1 MNGVSE
7 NGGQEEIFVCFFV
20 SIVNKEIEEVRRG
33 ERKIESG
40 NSDTWIIVSKTGSAE
55 IKPFFFFF
63 KEMGLKDKER
73 MDLFLTISS
82 RIEAVPAIVGNK
94 IG

>member
-1 MNGVSE
+1 MNGVSG
-7 NGGQEEIFVCFFV
+7 NGGQEEAFVCFFV
-20 SIVNKEIEEVRRG
+20 FIVNKEIEEVRRG
-33 ERKIESG
+33 ERRIESD

-55 IKPFFFFF
+55 IKPFFF

-82 RIEAVPAIVGNK
+82 RIAAVPAIVGNK

>member
-1 MNGVSE
+1 MGARRRYLCTSLYLE
-7 NGGQEEIFVCFFV
+7 
-20 SIVNKEIEEVRRG
+20 VNKEIEEVRRG
-33 ERKIESG
+33 ERRIKSG

-55 IKPFFFFF
+55 IKPFFF

-73 MDLFLTISS
+73 MDLFLMISS
-82 RIEAVPAIVGNK
+82 RIVAVPAIVGNK

>member
-1 MNGVSE
+1 
-7 NGGQEEIFVCFFV
+7 
-20 SIVNKEIEEVRRG
+20 
-33 ERKIESG
+33 
-40 NSDTWIIVSKTGSAE
+40 
-55 IKPFFFFF
+55 
-63 KEMGLKDKER
+63 MGLKDKER

>member
-1 MNGVSE
+1 MSLAIQTPGLLFQRQAVQKLNL
-7 NGGQEEIFVCFFV
+7 
-20 SIVNKEIEEVRRG
+20 
-33 ERKIESG
+33 
-40 NSDTWIIVSKTGSAE
+40 
-55 IKPFFFFF
+55 FFFFF

>member
-1 MNGVSE
+1 MLLAFTGT
-7 NGGQEEIFVCFFV
+7 
-20 SIVNKEIEEVRRG
+20 KEIEEGRQG
-33 ERKIESG
+33 ERRIELALQTPEMLFQRKAVQKL
-40 NSDTWIIVSKTGSAE
+40 NH
-55 IKPFFFFF
+55 FFK

-82 RIEAVPAIVGNK
+82 RTQAVPVMVGNK

>member
-1 MNGVSE
+1 MY
-7 NGGQEEIFVCFFV
+7 FFV
-20 SIVNKEIEEVRRG
+20 FIVTKEIEEVRRG
-33 ERKIESG
+33 ERIESG

-55 IKPFFFFF
+55 IKPLFFF
-63 KEMGLKDKER
+63 KEMGHKDKER

>member
-1 MNGVSE
+1 MGLAIQTPGLLFQRQAVQKLNH
-7 NGGQEEIFVCFFV
+7 
-20 SIVNKEIEEVRRG
+20 
-33 ERKIESG
+33 
-40 NSDTWIIVSKTGSAE
+40 
-55 IKPFFFFF
+55 FFF
-63 KEMGLKDKER
+63 KEMGLKDKDR

>member
-1 MNGVSE
+1 MSLAIQTPGLLFQRQAVQKLNH
-7 NGGQEEIFVCFFV
+7 
-20 SIVNKEIEEVRRG
+20 
-33 ERKIESG
+33 
-40 NSDTWIIVSKTGSAE
+40 
-55 IKPFFFFF
+55 FFFF
-63 KEMGLKDKER
+63 KEMGHKDKER

>member
-1 MNGVSE
+1 MNGISE

-20 SIVNKEIEEVRRG
+20 SIVNKEIEEVRRR

-63 KEMGLKDKER
+63 LKRWGSKTRKEWIC
-73 MDLFLTISS
+73 F
-82 RIEAVPAIVGNK
+82 
-94 IG
+94 

>member
-1 MNGVSE
+1 MSLAIQTPGLLFQRQAVQKLNL
-7 NGGQEEIFVCFFV
+7 
-20 SIVNKEIEEVRRG
+20 
-33 ERKIESG
+33 
-40 NSDTWIIVSKTGSAE
+40 
-55 IKPFFFFF
+55 FFFF